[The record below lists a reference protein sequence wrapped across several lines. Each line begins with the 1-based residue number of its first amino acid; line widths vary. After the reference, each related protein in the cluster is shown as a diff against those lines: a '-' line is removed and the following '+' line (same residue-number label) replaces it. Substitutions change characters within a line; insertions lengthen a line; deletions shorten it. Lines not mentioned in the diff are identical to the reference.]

1 MAYKSLAV
9 VIILLVAFTFTNLTK
24 ANVNSSSIYLH
35 QPAGSYGV
43 GYKEYYLVNEKACPN
58 AFLNEKNKDSFSV
71 NNLSHCNEIELAVY
85 YPSNKINSSVYH
97 PIPSLI
103 TDVKSFS
110 NNVSESDIE
119 QIRGIRS
126 HSGKNLPCVDKQFP
140 VVFFSPGYGLP
151 TQEYE
156 NIITELVSNGY
167 IVIGINSQFI
177 NGEIIFNNANVSNVV
192 EPETEEDKKNFFR
205 NSYIDLSYV
214 YEVLSQ
220 KQLSDSILNKISW
233 DRVVLLGH
241 SLGSAVVARFANQAG
256 IHAVAALDLTIDL
269 LEGNDCHQN
278 LKVPFMHMFSSQL
291 YQQNEMHEFP
301 YLCKANESLPYKHI
315 VIISGNNDHLYSM
328 HMNFCDYS
336 TLQYAPPIMSSI
348 SELKKNPDAI
358 FLGSGNGRDIT
369 EMINHKLLAFFA
381 KYAKN

>member
-1 MAYKSLAV
+1 MSYKYIAIAIFALFG
-9 VIILLVAFTFTNLTK
+9 FTLTSLTK
-24 ANVNSSSIYLH
+24 ANVHGSIYLH
-35 QPAGSYGV
+35 KPTGPYGV
-43 GYKEYYLVNEKACPN
+43 GYKEYNLVNEKACPN
-58 AFLNEKNKDSFSV
+58 VFFKESNKDNFSD
-71 NNLSHCNEIELAVY
+71 NNLSYCNEIELAVY
-85 YPSNKINSSVYH
+85 YPTQKISSSIYH
-97 PIPSLI
+97 TIPSLI

-110 NNVSESDIE
+110 NNVSDYDIE
-119 QIRGIRS
+119 QIRGIKS

-177 NGEIIFNNANVSNVV
+177 NGDITFNNAKVSNVV

-205 NSYIDLSYV
+205 TSYIDLSYV
-214 YEVLSQ
+214 YEVLSH

-233 DRVVLLGH
+233 DRVALFGH

-256 IHAVAALDLTIDL
+256 INAVAALDLTIDL
-269 LEGNDCHQN
+269 LEGNDCHQT

-301 YLCKANESLPYKHI
+301 YLCKANESLSHKHI
-315 VIISGNNDHLYSM
+315 VIISGNNDPLYSM

-336 TLQYAPPIMSSI
+336 TLQYAPPIMSAM
-348 SELKKNPDAI
+348 SELNQNPDAI
-358 FLGSGNGRDIT
+358 FLGSGNGQEIT
-369 EMINHKLLAFFA
+369 DMINQKLLAFFA
-381 KYAKN
+381 KYATS